1 MFDVAAG
8 ASGKASLERNNDQV
22 GGGLLVDEVTV

>member
-1 MFDVAAG
+1 MVDVAAG

-22 GGGLLVDEVTV
+22 GSGVIMDEVAV